1 MLRFNEPLVLV
12 GAGKMGGALLSGW
25 LGPKG
30 DAGEGLAPE
39 NVFLRDPK
47 PSVEIADLV
56 ATRGCSLNRSVEEIA
71 AVGPRIVILAVKPQM
86 MDVVLPD
93 LRPLVQPGT
102 LFVSIA
108 AGVSL
113 QKLSDL
119 LGDGAMIV
127 RAMPNTPASVG
138 LGITAAIGNT
148 LVNADDRAVCDAL
161 LGAVGDVV
169 WLSQEAQMD
178 AVTALSGSGPAY
190 VFALAECMAAAGEA
204 LGLEPELAAQLARTT
219 VAGSGAMLGQL
230 PEDAATLRKNVTSP
244 GGTTAAALDV
254 LIGDQGLSQ
263 LMRKAMSAAHARS
276 RELAK

>member
-30 DAGEGLAPE
+30 DASEGLAPE

>member
-47 PSVEIADLV
+47 PSAEITDLV
-56 ATRGCSLNRSVEEIA
+56 VARGCSLNRSVEEIA
-71 AVGPRIVILAVKPQM
+71 AVRPRIVILAVKPQI

-113 QKLSDL
+113 QRLSDL
-119 LGDGAMIV
+119 LGDGAVIV

-204 LGLEPELAAQLARTT
+204 LGLEPELAAQLARST
-219 VAGSGAMLGQL
+219 VAGSGAMLAQL

-254 LIGDQGLSQ
+254 LIGDQGLSL
-263 LMRKAMSAAHARS
+263 LMRKAMSAAQARS

>member
-47 PSVEIADLV
+47 PSAEIADLV
-56 ATRGCSLNRSVEEIA
+56 VARGCSLNRSVEEIA
-71 AVGPRIVILAVKPQM
+71 AVRPRIVILAVKPQI

-113 QKLSDL
+113 QRLSDL
-119 LGDGAMIV
+119 LGDGAVIV

-204 LGLEPELAAQLARTT
+204 LGLEPELAAQLARST
-219 VAGSGAMLGQL
+219 VAGSGAMLAQL

-254 LIGDQGLSQ
+254 LIGDQGLSL
-263 LMRKAMSAAHARS
+263 LMRKAMSAAQARS